1 MNTRYILDLDVKRL
15 IELVVNWWCKEG
27 LSTRHVRGL
36 AVKRLSARH
45 VLGLV
50 VEGLIEC

>member
-1 MNTRYILDLDVKRL
+1 MNTRYVMGFVVKRM
-15 IELVVNWWCKEG
+15 IEYQTRYGLV
-27 LSTRHVRGL
+27 
-36 AVKRLSARH
+36 VKRLSARH